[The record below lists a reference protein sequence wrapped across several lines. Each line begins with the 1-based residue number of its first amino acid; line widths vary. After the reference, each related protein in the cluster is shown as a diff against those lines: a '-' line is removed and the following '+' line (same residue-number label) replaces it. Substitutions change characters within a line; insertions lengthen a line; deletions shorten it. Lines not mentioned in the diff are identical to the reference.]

1 MRAGGRGSRF
11 RAAAYDAGVRL
22 VLIGLV
28 AGLFSSLF
36 GVGGGIVIVPLLMLV
51 ASFGAREATATSLGA
66 IVITALAGVTLYALR
81 GKVDVSYA
89 LLIGIPAMGGAIL
102 GTSLQRRLSGRA
114 LALAFAGL
122 LTAVGIWLIAG

>member
-1 MRAGGRGSRF
+1 MP
-11 RAAAYDAGVRL
+11 RL

-51 ASFGAREATATSLGA
+51 AAFGAKEATATSLGA

-81 GKVDVSYA
+81 GKVEVSYA
-89 LLIGIPAMGGAIL
+89 VLIGIPAMAGAL
-102 GTSLQRRLSGRA
+102 AGTSLQRRLSGKA
-114 LALAFAGL
+114 LTLAFAGL
-122 LTAVGIWLIAG
+122 LTAVGTWLIVG